1 MSRLGGAGAGAGA
14 GSVAPMVA
22 DISSEVPLLSHI
34 AHSLS
39 TKLTIIVNINKWVL
53 VLSNVADRWLTTIT

>member
-22 DISSEVPLLSHI
+22 DISSEVLLPPYI
-34 AHSLS
+34 AHIVS
-39 TKLTIIVNINKWVL
+39 TKLTIITNINKGKTYVFP
-53 VLSNVADRWLTTIT
+53 IYK